1 MDDCRI
7 HPLRGQSLRL
17 ARVPLNTQPSAL
29 NIPPIRIVAE
39 CDDWLVVDKPPHLDA
54 HPSKPN
60 GRFTLWDGLRQL
72 LAYEIANGGQ
82 VSLINRLDR
91 ETSGLTLIAK
101 HRESARALHL
111 EMQERAFD
119 KEYLALVWGWPD
131 AEEFAVDAPILRQG
145 EREISRIYLKRA
157 VHPDGALAF
166 TGFRIEQRFRDRT
179 GARFCLVRAMPRTG
193 RTHQIRVHLA
203 HAGLPV
209 VGDKIYGPDEG
220 CYLEFIET
228 GWSAS
233 LAARLLLPRHAL
245 HSAILRIPQRR
256 LAWGAALAPDLAT
269 WIGENLLAAS

>member
-1 MDDCRI
+1 M
-7 HPLRGQSLRL
+7 RL
-17 ARVPLNTQPSAL
+17 ERVRLHTQHSTF
-29 NIPPIRIVAE
+29 NIPRIRIVAE

-111 EMQERAFD
+111 EMQERGFE

-131 AEEFAVDAPILRQG
+131 ADEFAVDAPILRRG
-145 EREISRIYLKRA
+145 EREKSRIYLKRMA
-157 VHPDGALAF
+157 HPDGALAF
-166 TGFRIEQRFRDRT
+166 TSFRVEQRFTDRA

-220 CYLEFIET
+220 CYLEFIDT

-245 HSAILRIPQRR
+245 HSAILRIPRR
-256 LAWGAALAPDLAT
+256 QLAWGAPLAPDIAK

>member
-1 MDDCRI
+1 M
-7 HPLRGQSLRL
+7 RGQSPGM
-17 ARVPLNTQPSAL
+17 AGAAL
-29 NIPPIRIVAE
+29 NSQLSTLNSSPIRIVAE
-39 CDDWLVVDKPPHLDA
+39 SADWIVVDKPPHLDA

-60 GRFTLWDGLRQL
+60 GRFTLWDGLREL

-91 ETSGLTLIAK
+91 ETSGLTLIAT

-111 EMQERAFD
+111 EMQERVFE

-131 AEEFAVDAPILRQG
+131 AEEFAVDAPIIRQG
-145 EREISRIYLKRA
+145 ERKTSRIYLKRMA
-157 VHPDGALAF
+157 HPDGAEALTA
-166 TGFRIEQRFRDRT
+166 FRIEQRFTDRD
-179 GARFCLVRAMPRTG
+179 GARFCLVRAFPKTG

-220 CYLEFIET
+220 CYLEFIDT
-228 GWSAS
+228 GWTAR

-245 HSAILRIPQRR
+245 HSAALRIPQRE
-256 LAWGAALAPDLAT
+256 LAWTAPLAPDLRA
-269 WIGENLLAAS
+269 WIGENLLAVS